1 MFVPMG
7 DLAGARF
14 AIWTT
19 PGAAVRGKQW
29 SGRKGGKMVAWA
41 WPGDVEISKVEEQI
55 TGAQITG
62 AQITGAQITGAQI
75 TGAQITGAKRR
86 NFKQKTES
94 RGERRAAGTKARAHC
109 WLTCWLLL
117 LPRFG
122 FRVSD
127 LGFRV

>member
-19 PGAAVRGKQW
+19 PGAAVRGKQR
-29 SGRKGGKMVAWA
+29 SGRKGEKMVAWA
-41 WPGDVEISKVEEQI
+41 WPGDVEISEIEEQI
-55 TGAQITG
+55 PR
-62 AQITGAQITGAQI
+62 
-75 TGAQITGAKRR
+75 AQITGAKRR

-94 RGERRAAGTKARAHC
+94 RGECRAAGTKARAHC

-122 FRVSD
+122 FRVSGF
-127 LGFRV
+127 GFRV

>member
-1 MFVPMG
+1 
-7 DLAGARF
+7 
-14 AIWTT
+14 
-19 PGAAVRGKQW
+19 
-29 SGRKGGKMVAWA
+29 MVAWA

-94 RGERRAAGTKARAHC
+94 SGECRAAGTKARAHC

-122 FRVSD
+122 FRVSG